1 MFRSLSK
8 FTATVWLVIIATMA
22 SRFTFFMIWPFMAVI
37 LHANHGLNPA
47 EIGVFLTIPSLI
59 GNTIGFYI
67 GYLSDLFGR
76 RKVILGALALSV
88 AALVALGLTA
98 NLWVTLGAMIQQ
110 AIARSGIEPTGKA
123 LITDELEDREVKD
136 LALHARYYTLNIG
149 TSFGPLVGVAW
160 GLTGQQTTFLLVA
173 ATVGLYLIAAVI
185 VFSRESDNSTHR
197 ESSGFSFRAV
207 LRTLAGDYSFMVFVL
222 AMLLGLIAYSQMLSG
237 MVQYLQVALHPD
249 VVKFFSLVTLTNGL
263 TVLVL
268 QFPLLAL
275 TKRFDPMT
283 RSMIG
288 VGLMAVSFVML
299 AVFPVTSDLALL
311 AAIFVLSVG
320 EVILFPTL
328 QILIDRMAPEGMK
341 GSYFGAAALSGF
353 GFALGPVVAG
363 ALLEF
368 GGGAAL
374 WWSMAALSALVAV
387 LYRIAGRLGRMNSG
401 VGAR

>member
-1 MFRSLSK
+1 
-8 FTATVWLVIIATMA
+8 
-22 SRFTFFMIWPFMAVI
+22 MAVI

-249 VVKFFSLVTLTNGL
+249 VVKFFPLATLTNGL